1 MKRFLIVVGY
11 AVGGLVLAGVVSL
24 GAFAVTT
31 RQLSETPEP
40 IVIGHTASVAPTADG
55 GGQGGGGNGQ
65 GDATGDW
72 KPSWSPTLSPSDSP
86 SDDPSPGETTI
97 PRARAPATIR
107 RTAARATTTTTTR
120 RVPAAATATPTTTD
134 GFLGSA
140 TS

>member
-40 IVIGHTASVAPTADG
+40 ISIGHTASLAPTADS

-65 GDATGDW
+65 DDTAGNW
-72 KPSWSPTLSPSDSP
+72 RPSWSPTASPSDSP
-86 SDDPSPGETTI
+86 SDDPSPDETTT
-97 PRARAPATIR
+97 PRARAPR
-107 RTAARATTTTTTR
+107 HS
-120 RVPAAATATPTTTD
+120 
-134 GFLGSA
+134 GSGDDDHDDSSGPGSGDDDA
-140 TS
+140 DDD